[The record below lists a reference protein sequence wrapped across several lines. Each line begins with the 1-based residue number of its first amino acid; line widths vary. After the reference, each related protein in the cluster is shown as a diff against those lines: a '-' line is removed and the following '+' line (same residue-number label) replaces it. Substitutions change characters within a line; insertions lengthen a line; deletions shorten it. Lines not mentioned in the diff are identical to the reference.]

1 MQVNRPYQTPTL
13 FTNLFSFC
21 SVEENRRNTLF
32 NTTMITV
39 SDIEDSWQVAELE
52 LGFDNLKS
60 MQFRILIE

>member
-1 MQVNRPYQTPTL
+1 MQVNCPYQTTTL
-13 FTNLFSFC
+13 FTNLYSFC